1 MASQFLQSKPGKK
14 CCRGWE
20 TKRLELRDE
29 ERWGAA
35 GNGHFPPT
43 PEDTDA
49 GARRFAV
56 EPRGDVATDR

>member
-1 MASQFLQSKPGKK
+1 M
-14 CCRGWE
+14 
-20 TKRLELRDE
+20 ELRDE